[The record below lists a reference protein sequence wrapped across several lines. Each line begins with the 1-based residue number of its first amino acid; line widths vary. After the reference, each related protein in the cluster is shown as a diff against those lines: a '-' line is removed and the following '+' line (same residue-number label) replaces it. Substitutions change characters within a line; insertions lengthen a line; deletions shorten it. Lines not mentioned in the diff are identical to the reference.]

1 MLRNAAEHGTNEYKY
16 RSSFV
21 EMENCFL
28 VAFSRFSSEKRFC
41 LHSVATMNNGEEMEW
56 IVGDFDVTFGEIC
69 DNFKN
74 SDELTRDS
82 F

>member
-1 MLRNAAEHGTNEYKY
+1 MQQSTEQMNKY

-41 LHSVATMNNGEEMEW
+41 LHSVATMNNGEGNERK
-56 IVGDFDVTFGEIC
+56 IVI
-69 DNFKN
+69 
-74 SDELTRDS
+74 SM
-82 F
+82 